1 MHVAFVLPR
10 SYPYRGGYENSLL
23 GIAKHLVKR
32 GHRVTVF
39 TTVADDLEA
48 FWLPGR
54 KTFPEEQITI
64 DGVTVRRFPISY
76 NKTLRRMSRLLGM
89 LAYWRWKAQ
98 FWRPSFH
105 IPGLYEAL
113 RTVDADLFHIGP
125 LPYTNL
131 MYAGFQAAEV
141 RGVPMVATPC
151 AHLGEEGNDEV
162 ARHYVQPYQ
171 LKILQRCSK
180 IFCMTNTEIQML
192 ERLGVTAD
200 KVVLPRGIDLQFVV
214 GGNPDYLRDKYKV
227 DGPVVLQL
235 AVKTFE
241 KGSITLLDAMKI
253 LWARGSNAW
262 LVMAGP
268 TMSDFERYMAAN
280 APADP
285 RLLNLP
291 AFADE
296 EKRDMLASATLVAQ
310 PSRVE
315 SLGLVMLEAW
325 ANGKPVIAANIAVSR
340 ELVTERGGGV
350 VVPFGDA
357 GTLADAIEKLLAD
370 PDLRRTMG
378 LGGQKK
384 ALEYEASQ
392 LRQRTAEEMERVVE
406 MHEKRA
412 RDAKA

>member
-1 MHVAFVLPR
+1 M
-10 SYPYRGGYENSLL
+10 
-23 GIAKHLVKR
+23 
-32 GHRVTVF
+32 
-39 TTVADDLEA
+39 
-48 FWLPGR
+48 
-54 KTFPEEQITI
+54 
-64 DGVTVRRFPISY
+64 
-76 NKTLRRMSRLLGM
+76 
-89 LAYWRWKAQ
+89 
-98 FWRPSFH
+98 
-105 IPGLYEAL
+105 
-113 RTVDADLFHIGP
+113 
-125 LPYTNL
+125 
-131 MYAGFQAAEV
+131 
-141 RGVPMVATPC
+141 
-151 AHLGEEGNDEV
+151 
-162 ARHYVQPYQ
+162 
-171 LKILQRCSK
+171 
-180 IFCMTNTEIQML
+180 
-192 ERLGVTAD
+192 
-200 KVVLPRGIDLQFVV
+200 
-214 GGNPDYLRDKYKV
+214 GGNPEYLRDKYNV

-241 KGSITLLDAMKI
+241 KGSITLLEAMKI

-325 ANGKPVIAANIAVSR
+325 ANGKPVIAADIAVSR
-340 ELVTERGGGV
+340 ELVTESGGGV

-412 RDAKA
+412 RDVKA

>member
-1 MHVAFVLPR
+1 MHVVFVLPR
-10 SYPYRGGYENSLL
+10 FYPYRGGYENSLL
-23 GIAKHLVKR
+23 GIGKHLVGR

-54 KTFPEEQITI
+54 KTFPEEQVSI

-89 LAYWRWKAQ
+89 LPYWRWKAQ

-105 IPGLYEAL
+105 IPGLFEAL
-113 RTVDADLFHIGP
+113 RAVDADLLHIGP

-131 MYAGFQAAEV
+131 MYAGLQTAEA
-141 RGVPMVATPC
+141 RGVPIVATPC
-151 AHLGEEGNDEV
+151 AHLGEEDNDEV
-162 ARHYVQPYQ
+162 ARHYLQPYQ
-171 LKILQRCSK
+171 LNVLQRCAK
-180 IFCMTNTEIQML
+180 IFCMTNTELQTL

-200 KVVLPRGIDLQFVV
+200 KVVLPCGIDTELVV
-214 GGNPDYLRDKYKV
+214 GGDPEYLREGYRI
-227 DGPVVLQL
+227 DGPVVMQL
-235 AVKTFE
+235 SVKTFE
-241 KGSITLLDAMKI
+241 KGSITLLEAMKI

-280 APADP
+280 ASASPW
-285 RLLNLP
+285 LLNLP
-291 AFADE
+291 AFSDE
-296 EKRDMLASATLVAQ
+296 EKRDLLASATVVAQ

-325 ANGKPVIAANIAVSR
+325 ANGKPVIAASIAVSR
-340 ELVTERGGGV
+340 ELVTESGGGIV
-350 VVPFGDA
+350 APFGDA
-357 GTLADAIEKLLAD
+357 GALADAIEKLLAE
-370 PDLRRTMG
+370 PELRRTMG
-378 LGGQKK
+378 LGGQRK
-384 ALEYEASQ
+384 AVEYESSQ

-406 MHEKRA
+406 MRHKRA
-412 RDAKA
+412 EPMA

>member
-1 MHVAFVLPR
+1 MHIAFVLPR
-10 SYPYRGGYENSLL
+10 FYPYRGGYENSLL
-23 GIAKHLVKR
+23 SLAKHLAGR

-54 KTFPEEQITI
+54 KTFPVEQITV

-89 LAYWRWKAQ
+89 LPHWRWKAQ
-98 FWRPSFH
+98 FWRPSFR

-113 RTVDADLFHIGP
+113 RAVDADLFHIGP

-131 MYAGFQAAEV
+131 MYAGLQAAEV

-162 ARHYVQPYQ
+162 ARHYLQPYQ

-180 IFCMTNTEIQML
+180 IFCMTNTELQML

-200 KVVLPRGIDLQFVV
+200 KVVLPCGIDQELVV
-214 GGNPDYLRDKYKV
+214 GGNSEYLRETYGV
-227 DGPVVLQL
+227 DGPVVMQL

-241 KGSITLLDAMKI
+241 KGSVTLLDAMKV
-253 LWARGSNAW
+253 LWKGGSNAW

-280 APADP
+280 APASP

-296 EKRDMLASATLVAQ
+296 EKRDLLAAATVVAQ

-340 ELVTERGGGV
+340 ELVTESGGGV

-357 GTLADAIEKLLAD
+357 GALADAIEKLLAD
-370 PDLRRTMG
+370 SDLRRMMG

-384 ALEYEASQ
+384 ALEYEGSK
-392 LRQRTAEEMERVVE
+392 LRQQTAEEMERVVE
-406 MHEKRA
+406 MRK
-412 RDAKA
+412 K